1 MHRLGLVLIIVPLLL
16 LGCHYASELILAD
29 QCLDAGGSFNYST
42 LSCSFT
48 EQWEYVPYS
57 VRHRWNLNI
66 ARITSYNVC
75 YTKLLRAGVPGR
87 SHKAMLDRFA
97 AKAILQTFLDEHAL
111 GNL

>member
-1 MHRLGLVLIIVPLLL
+1 MHRLGVVLIIVPLLV
-16 LGCHYASELILAD
+16 LGFHYASELMLAD

-66 ARITSYNVC
+66 ALGFSLLGLVVTILGSRKPRTSR
-75 YTKLLRAGVPGR
+75 LR
-87 SHKAMLDRFA
+87 SYS
-97 AKAILQTFLDEHAL
+97 
-111 GNL
+111 